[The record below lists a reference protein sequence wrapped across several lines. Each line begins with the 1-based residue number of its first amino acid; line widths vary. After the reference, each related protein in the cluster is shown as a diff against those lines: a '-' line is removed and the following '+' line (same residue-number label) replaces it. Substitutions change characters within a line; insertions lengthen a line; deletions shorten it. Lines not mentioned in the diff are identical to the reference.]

1 MTTSNFPYHIGDV
14 VEGEVTGLQP
24 YGVFI
29 QLDEDHQG
37 LVHISEIN
45 HGYVSNV
52 GDKFA
57 IGQKLTV
64 KIIDIDEYTSKM
76 SLSIRALKKLAT
88 SNKPAKNAW
97 PKKRHAPK
105 IGFSSIEEQMPG
117 WIEEALKKMATK

>member
-1 MTTSNFPYHIGDV
+1 MTTKEFPYHIGDV

-24 YGVFI
+24 YGVFV

-37 LVHISEIN
+37 LIHISEIN

-52 GDKFA
+52 EDKFT

-64 KIIDIDEYTSKM
+64 KIIDIDEFTGKM

-88 SNKPAKNAW
+88 SNKP
-97 PKKRHAPK
+97 R
-105 IGFSSIEEQMPG
+105 
-117 WIEEALKKMATK
+117 